1 MQIKCML
8 FIYLILYVYK
18 QVDLDLYLMLVLSV
32 TVLEPN
38 FLISLLSLK
47 NAPLQATTYNLGFL
61 LASIN
66 PIILIC
72 FEPTLRH
79 RFEQSFDSFKCN
91 RNTKISAADI
101 VSSGADTGQTLPLQH
116 RLRMNSIET
125 KDYLTMLQTRM
136 GSSQA
141 AAVIGSETVR
151 QSAANI
157 SRYIAHDKLKSDRE
171 QVGGV
176 VSSVYAIM
184 ATLRK
189 QDQDKKSHQI
199 TGELTENVLPASTTH
214 MTSIP
219 KKTPR
224 SLASI
229 KFML

>member
-1 MQIKCML
+1 M
-8 FIYLILYVYK
+8 
-18 QVDLDLYLMLVLSV
+18 DLDLYLMLVLSV

-101 VSSGADTGQTLPLQH
+101 GSSGAVTGLTLPLQH

-125 KDYLTMLQTRM
+125 KDYLTMLQTRI

-141 AAVIGSETVR
+141 TAAVIGSETVR

-176 VSSVYAIM
+176 VSSVYAIL